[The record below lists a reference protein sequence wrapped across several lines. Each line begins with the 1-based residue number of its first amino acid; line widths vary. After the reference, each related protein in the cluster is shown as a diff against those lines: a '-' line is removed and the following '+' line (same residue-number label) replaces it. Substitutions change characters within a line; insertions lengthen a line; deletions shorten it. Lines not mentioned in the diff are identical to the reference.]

1 MTQSPHSGKHD
12 ADIVEGTGLAA
23 RPLLEV
29 RYDRERIPSGCA
41 IMSGSFLTG
50 KPRHVGGMLHIHPTQ
65 AANDI
70 EIQIGRLAQFSES
83 SNIDKI

>member
-29 RYDRERIPSGCA
+29 RYDRGRIPSGCA

-50 KPRHVGGMLHIHPTQ
+50 KPRPVGGMLHIHPAQ

-70 EIQIGRLAQFSES
+70 EIQIERLAQFSGS

>member
-29 RYDRERIPSGCA
+29 RYDRGRIPSGCA
-41 IMSGSFLTG
+41 IIFGSFLTG
-50 KPRHVGGMLHIHPTQ
+50 KPRPVGGMLHIHPAQ
-65 AANDI
+65 AVSHKYPD
-70 EIQIGRLAQFSES
+70 
-83 SNIDKI
+83 